1 MHLRGG
7 GAGGLGLIFLKR
19 CDEAGSEG
27 VEITGKWNNCSCKQ
41 GTAVLKSHYGRD
53 TKRSMSPVHS
63 KLLVSLCGFQLV
75 GNSLKHWY
83 QH

>member
-41 GTAVLKSHYGRD
+41 GTAVLKSH
-53 TKRSMSPVHS
+53 
-63 KLLVSLCGFQLV
+63 
-75 GNSLKHWY
+75 
-83 QH
+83 